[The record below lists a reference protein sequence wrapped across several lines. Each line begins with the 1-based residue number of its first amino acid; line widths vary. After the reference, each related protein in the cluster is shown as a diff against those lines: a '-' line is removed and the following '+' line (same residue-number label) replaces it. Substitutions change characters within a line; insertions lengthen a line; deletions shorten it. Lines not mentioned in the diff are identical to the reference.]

1 MQPLLLCVTYTTK
14 PGMRDKFIQEV
25 RSSGVLDEILA
36 EHGCLGYIYY
46 CSALEKDKILLV
58 EKWDTEEHQKMHLTQ
73 PHMERLRSIKN
84 RYITDTLLEKSR
96 LM

>member
-36 EHGCLGYIYY
+36 EHGCLGYAYY

>member
-36 EHGCLGYIYY
+36 EHGCLGYVYY

-58 EKWDTEEHQKMHLTQ
+58 EKWDTEEHQKFKPTE
-73 PHMERLRSIKN
+73 P
-84 RYITDTLLEKSR
+84 LE
-96 LM
+96 L